1 MIRRVLFAIPLAILV
16 ACSGT
21 ETTAPSVTQPPI
33 SPAISDGAHDG
44 GNPDAFFLFPLVL
57 PTSSYAN
64 WTPNGFN
71 KLVSPTLEICPLDV
85 TSVGAVTPA
94 TLCKSAAGFP
104 VVIGGADV
112 KKHFR
117 TGSEPTNLP
126 ANIEDLVSHYHAQWQ
141 LPNPC
146 NIVYRITLKVGD
158 DALGFADV
166 HCVNSLIGLL
176 TVNYKK
182 FGGGVRGKFVQIPVR
197 IENRA
202 LCSVPGAGSCTTVTV
217 DPTVPTTVLAPT
229 GAGAPPAG
237 VSFPGGDTGTPPFTL
252 TIEPCTTLGLPG
264 EFGSCFTIDSNLEG
278 ELSEF
283 ATVFVCDVLTAIQ
296 ELPHEL
302 QHRIHLHRKSN
313 GEISVLPG
321 VQAPLCPTTEVEG
334 FSVGGLVGAL
344 AHQDWKT
351 VRQQVFGL
359 LAPKP
364 LYARRINLGA
374 GGLTRGFSDFKFA
387 EDRSI
392 PIVNYASSGWSYQ
405 IDGSV
410 DEEETPWYSSGG
422 SLPSTAPAPFG
433 SANASCTLNS
443 AGFNTSWPAAT
454 QTFLYARRTFELLGS
469 ATVRIGIAI
478 DNDFQLYVDGQL
490 VSGEG
495 DDEDGFVQHEG
506 CPTLDSFTYDVTL
519 AAGSHVVAVRARDRG
534 VSSYFDAKLTF
545 NP

>member
-1 MIRRVLFAIPLAILV
+1 MIRRVVFAIPLAVLV

-21 ETTAPSVTQPPI
+21 ETTGPRVNEPSAPSF
-33 SPAISDGAHDG
+33 AISDGAHDG

-71 KLVSPTLEICPLDV
+71 KLVSPTLEICPLNVTKVKDV
-85 TSVGAVTPA
+85 TPG

-126 ANIEDLVSHYHAQWQ
+126 SNIEDLVSHYHAQWK

-146 NIVYRITLKVGD
+146 NIVYRIKLKVGD
-158 DALGFADV
+158 DELGFADV
-166 HCVNSLIGLL
+166 HCVNNLFGLL

-182 FGGGVRGKFVQIPVR
+182 FGGGVRGAFVQIPVR
-197 IENRA
+197 IEQRA

-217 DPTVPTTVLAPT
+217 DPAAPTTVLAPT
-229 GAGAPPAG
+229 AVGAPPAG
-237 VSFPGGDTGTPPFTL
+237 VSFPGGDTETPPFTL

-264 EFGSCFTIDSNLEG
+264 EFGSCFTINSNLEQD
-278 ELSEF
+278 LSEL

-302 QHRIHLHRKSN
+302 QHRIHLHRSSD
-313 GEISVLPG
+313 GEIEVLPG
-321 VQAPLCPTTEVEG
+321 VQAPQCPTTEVEG

-344 AHQDWKT
+344 AHRDWKT

-405 IDGSV
+405 IDGELPG
-410 DEEETPWYSSGG
+410 DWSSSAASPFILSG
-422 SLPSTAPAPFG
+422 PAPFG
-433 SANASCTLNS
+433 SSNEACPLNT

-454 QTFLYARRTFELLGS
+454 ETFLYARRTFELLAP

-478 DNDFQLYVDGQL
+478 DNDFQLYVDGVQR
-490 VSGEG
+490 SPGEG
-495 DDEDGFVQHEG
+495 FVEHEG
-506 CPTLDSFTYDVTL
+506 CPTLDSFTYDVSL
-519 AAGSHVVAVRARDRG
+519 SAGSHVVAIRARDRG
-534 VSSYFDAKLTF
+534 VSSYLDAKVTF
-545 NP
+545 QPIVIGD